1 MIDEVWTEVGLMQ
14 DVLAKITSE
23 LTKAAKN
30 AVQRLKQD
38 PVGVQE
44 YVFTEWA
51 QDSINSLSRAA
62 KL

>member
-1 MIDEVWTEVGLMQ
+1 MIEEVWTEVGLMQ

-51 QDSINSLSRAA
+51 QDSINILSRAA